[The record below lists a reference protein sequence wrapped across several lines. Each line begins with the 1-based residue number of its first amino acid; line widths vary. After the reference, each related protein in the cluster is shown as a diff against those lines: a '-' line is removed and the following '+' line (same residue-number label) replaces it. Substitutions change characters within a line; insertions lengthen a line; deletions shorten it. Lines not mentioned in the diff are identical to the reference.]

1 VSRSGALHLVRE
13 LERLERELSGR
24 YLPAIERDY
33 ERAANTTV
41 GSFQGRG
48 VELINEAQVRSL
60 VLDQVLQVLGWR
72 IDTTEH
78 MIIEAPAEDEEAQR
92 RFLDYYGRERGDGR
106 GAGLLVVE
114 AKRLSLALPSAPGL
128 SALDCVREALRD
140 FRRDD
145 SPLTQEWK
153 SILTSAADY
162 VRRLDQTSADG
173 APRRFLLSNGR
184 WYLVFLEP
192 LRTLVHGTVNEADL
206 LVVESPAHAA
216 SVAPELHQLLSY
228 ESLCS
233 VIPPQKSDDFA
244 RFIQG
249 EPRALLASIAIEV
262 GTGEV
267 SVRPLMAMAPVVH
280 VRVPRGGWVRFRLEE
295 TEGDPVVLR
304 KDSELRDDMEEIES
318 HAGRLVDAL
327 NAQHPVELVDA
338 ARFEAERPGPQFPAT
353 RLLDRE
359 APNSFVLHLGDRCRP
374 LLDTEDFDNCP
385 FHAHG
390 PAHAIGRAVP
400 DAPILRRSSNPPAY
414 FPSGSALHCAHRG
427 VHRQREENCR
437 IRALDDF
444 LCCRRCALQTRCWPD
459 GFDGFPCQRG

>member
-1 VSRSGALHLVRE
+1 MSRSGALHLVRE

-24 YLPAIERDY
+24 YLPGIERDY
-33 ERAANTTV
+33 ERAANMTE

-60 VLDQVLQVLGWR
+60 VLDQVLEVLGWH

-78 MIIEAPAEDEEAQR
+78 MIIEAPAEDEEAHR
-92 RFLDYYGRERGDGR
+92 RFLDYYGRERGDGW

-128 SALDCVREALRD
+128 SAVDCVCEALRN

-145 SPLTQEWK
+145 GLLAQEWK
-153 SILTSAADY
+153 IILTSAADY
-162 VRRLDQTSADG
+162 VRRLHHTSADG
-173 APRRFLLSNGR
+173 APRRFVFSNGR
-184 WYLVFLEP
+184 WYVVFLEP
-192 LRTLVHGTVNEADL
+192 LRTLVNGTVNAADL
-206 LVVESPAHAA
+206 LVVESPAHGGSA
-216 SVAPELHQLLSY
+216 APELYRLLSY

-233 VIPPQKSDDFA
+233 VVPPQKSDDFA

-249 EPRALLASIAIEV
+249 EPGALLASISIEV

-267 SVRPLMAMAPVVH
+267 SVRPLMAMTPVVH
-280 VRVPRGGWVRFRLEE
+280 VQVPGGGWVRFRLEE
-295 TEGDPVVLR
+295 TLDDPVVLR
-304 KDSELRDDMEEIES
+304 KDSELRDDMEEIEAR
-318 HAGRLVDAL
+318 AGRLVDAL

-338 ARFEAERPGPQFPAT
+338 ARFEAEQPVRLFPAT

-359 APNSFVLHLGDRCRP
+359 ASNSFVLHLGDRRRP

-390 PAHAIGRAVP
+390 PAHAIGRAIPV
-400 DAPILRRSSNPPAY
+400 APILRRSSNPPAY

-427 VHRQREENCR
+427 VHRQREESCP

-444 LCCRRCALQTRCWPD
+444 LCCRRCALQTRCWPG
-459 GFDGFPCQRG
+459 GFEGFPCQRG